1 MVEKKEKTLEKK
13 ETVKKAAKIP
23 AEKKTAPKKTVEK
36 AVKVKAVKEVKE
48 KKPSA
53 KAATKTKKS
62 VEAEIIPEKPVSETP
77 AAPEAKEPS
86 PKPHAVVEPQ
96 VVPAAPAKKEEA
108 RVVPAQPV
116 KKAPE
121 HVRPLAEKKPETKP
135 VETKATE
142 APKAKP
148 VPVPEPV
155 KPKIEAAVP
164 PPPKV
169 VIPEAPK
176 VVTPPP
182 PPAKPIVELRFP
194 ITVGDL
200 AQKMNRRIPEVIKA
214 LMGIGIFANVNQ
226 LLNEEIVFAAGEA
239 LGIEIRKM
247 ADEGKEIIESGGAE
261 DQDSSKLK
269 PRPPV
274 VTMMG
279 HVDHGKTSLL
289 DAIRSTNVA
298 AKEKGFITQHIGA
311 YGVDIPGKGHVTFL
325 DTPGHEAFTA
335 MRARGANVTDVV
347 VLVVAA
353 DDGVMPQTIEAIDHA
368 REAGCPIVV
377 AMNKIDLAN
386 ANPAK
391 VLGELQKIGLVPEEW
406 GGKTIVVKVS
416 AKTGKGIEDLLSM
429 LLLEAEVLELKANPD
444 RLAVGVVIESHISR
458 GSGPVASV
466 IIQKGTLKLGDIVV
480 AGQHTGRVR
489 AMKNDRAKTVR
500 EAGPAYAVEIS
511 GLNGVPDAGETVYA
525 VEDEKTA
532 KKITERKILELRER
546 QMRGTPKHMS
556 LESLYHKISE
566 GNFKELKII
575 LKADVQGSIEAL
587 TQSLD
592 KISSEK
598 CRLHVIHG
606 IVGGINESDVML
618 AAASDAIIIGFHVK
632 ADPKAQILAEK
643 EGVDIHFYSIIYD
656 AVEKIRKAMEG
667 ILEPDLKEV
676 VEGKTKV
683 RQIFKS
689 SRVGNIGGAIVL
701 KGRIARQHHVRLVRD
716 NVVIF
721 DGRLSS
727 LKRFKDDVKEV
738 AEGYECGVAL
748 EGFNDLREGDTL
760 ESYRI
765 DKTAAKL

>member
-1 MVEKKEKTLEKK
+1 MIKKKEKAK
-13 ETVKKAAKIP
+13 EKKAAIKKP
-23 AEKKTAPKKTVEK
+23 SKVPVEKKTAPKKTVETK
-36 AVKVKAVKEVKE
+36 TIKE
-48 KKPSA
+48 KKSSVKVPAQAKSSEKIKIHKQHPVAEVKSA
-53 KAATKTKKS
+53 IEVKAPAPK
-62 VEAEIIPEKPVSETP
+62 P
-77 AAPEAKEPS
+77 AAAAA
-86 PKPHAVVEPQ
+86 PKV
-96 VVPAAPAKKEEA
+96 VVPASVKKEA
-108 RVVPAQPV
+108 SQVTPVV
-116 KKAPE
+116 
-121 HVRPLAEKKPETKP
+121 EKKPEQKP
-135 VETKATE
+135 AERKSPEVSKSKGASLSE
-142 APKAKP
+142 APKAKL
-148 VPVPEPV
+148 
-155 KPKIEAAVP
+155 
-164 PPPKV
+164 
-169 VIPEAPK
+169 EAPAAQVPK
-176 VVTPPP
+176 AVVPPP
-182 PPAKPIVELRFP
+182 PPAKPVVEIRFP

-200 AQKMNRRIPEVIKA
+200 AQRMNRRIPEVIKA

-226 LLNEEIVFAAGEA
+226 LLNEEIVYAAGEA
-239 LGIEIRKM
+239 LGIEIKKM
-247 ADEGKEIIESGGAE
+247 ADEAKAIIESGSEENPA
-261 DQDSSKLK
+261 KLK
-269 PRPPV
+269 SRPPV

-377 AMNKIDLAN
+377 AMNKIDLPV

-391 VLGELQKIGLVPEEW
+391 VMGELQKIGLVPEEW

-416 AKTGKGIEDLLSM
+416 AKTGKGIEDLLDM

-444 RLAVGVVIESHISR
+444 RLAVGIVIESHISK
-458 GSGPVASV
+458 GSGPIASV
-466 IIQKGTLKLGDIVV
+466 IVQKGTLRLGDIVV
-480 AGQHTGRVR
+480 AGQYTGRVR

-500 EAGPAYAVEIS
+500 EAGPAYAVELS
-511 GLNGVPDAGETVYA
+511 GLNGVPEAGETVYA
-525 VEDEKTA
+525 VADEKTA
-532 KKITERKILELRER
+532 QTITEQRILELRER

-556 LESLYHKISE
+556 LGSLYSKLSE

-598 CRLHVIHG
+598 CRLQVIHG

-632 ADPKAQILAEK
+632 ADPKAQVLAEK
-643 EGVDIHFYSIIYD
+643 EGVDIHFYSIIYE

-689 SRVGNIGGAIVL
+689 SRVGNIGGAIVI
-701 KGRIARQHHVRLVRD
+701 KGRIARQHHVRLVRN

-721 DGRLSS
+721 DGKLSS

-748 EGFNDLREGDTL
+748 EGFNDLREGDLL

-765 DKTAAKL
+765 DKSAAKL

>member
-1 MVEKKEKTLEKK
+1 MTGKKEKSKEKK
-13 ETVKKAAKIP
+13 ETVKKPAKIL
-23 AEKKTAPKKTVEK
+23 AEKKPVQKKS
-36 AVKVKAVKEVKE
+36 AVKTAETKAVKEKKSAVKT
-48 KKPSA
+48 SV
-53 KAATKTKKS
+53 KTKSSPESKAHEKRS
-62 VEAEIIPEKPVSETP
+62 GAEVKAPVSK
-77 AAPEAKEPS
+77 PEAAIAK
-86 PKPHAVVEPQ
+86 KVV
-96 VVPAAPAKKEEA
+96 VAPAKKEESP
-108 RVVPAQPV
+108 VVPVPRTQAAHAGEWPV
-116 KKAPE
+116 
-121 HVRPLAEKKPETKP
+121 VEKKHELKSVERKVQEISQPQVIPVAET
-135 VETKATE
+135 
-142 APKAKP
+142 PKAKAE
-148 VPVPEPV
+148 VPAPQTPKVVVPLAPV
-155 KPKIEAAVP
+155 KP
-164 PPPKV
+164 V
-169 VIPEAPK
+169 VEI
-176 VVTPPP
+176 
-182 PPAKPIVELRFP
+182 RFP
-194 ITVGDL
+194 ITVGNL
-200 AQKMNRRIPEVIKA
+200 AQRMNRRIPEVIKA

-226 LLNEEIVFAAGEA
+226 LLNAEIVYAAGEA

-247 ADEGKEIIESGGAE
+247 ADEAKEIIESGVEE
-261 DQDSSKLK
+261 DPLKLK

-289 DAIRSTNVA
+289 DAIRNTNVA

-377 AMNKIDLAN
+377 AMNKIDLPV

-391 VLGELQKIGLVPEEW
+391 VMGELQKIGLVPEEW

-416 AKTGKGIEDLLSM
+416 AKTGKGIEDLLDM

-444 RLAVGVVIESHISR
+444 RLAMGVVIESHISK

-466 IIQKGTLKLGDIVV
+466 IVQKGTLRLGDIVV
-480 AGQHTGRVR
+480 AGQYTGRIR

-500 EAGPAYAVEIS
+500 EAGPAYAVELS
-511 GLNGVPDAGETVYA
+511 GLNGVPEAGETVYA
-525 VEDEKTA
+525 VADEKIA
-532 KKITERKILELRER
+532 KTITEQKILELRER

-556 LESLYHKISE
+556 LESLYSKLSE
-566 GNFKELKII
+566 GSFKELKII

-587 TQSLD
+587 TQSLE

-598 CRLHVIHG
+598 CRLQVIHG

-618 AAASDAIIIGFHVK
+618 ATASDAIIIGFHVK
-632 ADPKAQILAEK
+632 ADPKAQVLAEK
-643 EGVDIHFYSIIYD
+643 EGVDIHFYSIIYE

-689 SRVGNIGGAIVL
+689 SRVGNIGGAIVI
-701 KGRIARQHHVRLVRD
+701 KGRIARQHRVRLVRD

-721 DGRLSS
+721 DGKLSS

-738 AEGYECGVAL
+738 A
-748 EGFNDLREGDTL
+748 
-760 ESYRI
+760 
-765 DKTAAKL
+765 

>member
-1 MVEKKEKTLEKK
+1 VTEKKEKSKEKK
-13 ETVKKAAKIP
+13 EAAKKP
-23 AEKKTAPKKTVEK
+23 TKVLVEKKPSQKKSAPKAVETKT
-36 AVKVKAVKEVKE
+36 VKE
-48 KKPSA
+48 KKS
-53 KAATKTKKS
+53 ATKASIKTHEKRSVAEVKATIPKPE
-62 VEAEIIPEKPVSETP
+62 VEAAKKVA
-77 AAPEAKEPS
+77 AAPF
-86 PKPHAVVEPQ
+86 
-96 VVPAAPAKKEEA
+96 KKEESPA
-108 RVVPAQPV
+108 VAVPRTKAAHEGKAHPAQPV
-116 KKAPE
+116 
-121 HVRPLAEKKPETKP
+121 AEKKIESKP
-135 VETKATE
+135 VEHKAQE
-142 APKAKP
+142 ILQPKA
-148 VPVPEPV
+148 VPV
-155 KPKIEAAVP
+155 A
-164 PPPKV
+164 
-169 VIPEAPK
+169 EAPK
-176 VVTPPP
+176 VKVEVPVPQAPKVVVPVTPV
-182 PPAKPIVELRFP
+182 KPVAEVRFP
-194 ITVGDL
+194 ITVGNL
-200 AQKMNRRIPEVIKA
+200 AQRMNRRIPEVIKA

-239 LGIEIRKM
+239 LGIEIKKM
-247 ADEGKEIIESGGAE
+247 ADEAKEIIESGVEE
-261 DQDSSKLK
+261 DPLKLK
-269 PRPPV
+269 SRPPV

-377 AMNKIDLAN
+377 AMNKIDLPV

-391 VLGELQKIGLVPEEW
+391 VMGELQKIGLVPEEW

-416 AKTGKGIEDLLSM
+416 AKTGKGIEDLLDM

-444 RLAVGVVIESHISR
+444 RLAVGVVIESHISK

-466 IIQKGTLKLGDIVV
+466 IVQKGTLRLGDIVV
-480 AGQHTGRVR
+480 AGQFTGRIR

-500 EAGPAYAVEIS
+500 EAGPAYAVELS
-511 GLNGVPDAGETVYA
+511 GLNGVPEAGETVYA
-525 VEDEKTA
+525 VADEKIA
-532 KKITERKILELRER
+532 KTITEQKILELRER

-556 LESLYHKISE
+556 LESLYSKLSE

-575 LKADVQGSIEAL
+575 LKADMQGSIEAL
-587 TQSLD
+587 TQSLE

-632 ADPKAQILAEK
+632 ADPKAQVLAEK
-643 EGVDIHFYSIIYD
+643 EGVDIRFYSIIYE

-689 SRVGNIGGAIVL
+689 SRVGNIGGAIVM
-701 KGRIARQHHVRLVRD
+701 KGRITRQHRVRLVRD

-721 DGRLSS
+721 DGKLSS

-748 EGFNDLREGDTL
+748 EGFNDLREGDLL

-765 DKTAAKL
+765 DKFAAKL

>member
-1 MVEKKEKTLEKK
+1 MVEKKEKAEKK
-13 ETVKKAAKIP
+13 ETVKKAPKAVG
-23 AEKKTAPKKTVEK
+23 EKKTAPKKSATK
-36 AVKVKAVKEVKE
+36 STGPKPAKVVKE
-48 KKPSA
+48 KSA
-53 KAATKTKKS
+53 TAKTTRKKHS
-62 VEAEIIPEKPVSETP
+62 VEAVETTIAPDIHPASDVKSVAEVKVQEPKPAVVVTQKVVTPAPVVEKKIEPKIPEIPKVV
-77 AAPEAKEPS
+77 AAP
-86 PKPHAVVEPQ
+86 VVE
-96 VVPAAPAKKEEA
+96 A
-108 RVVPAQPV
+108 
-116 KKAPE
+116 
-121 HVRPLAEKKPETKP
+121 
-135 VETKATE
+135 
-142 APKAKP
+142 
-148 VPVPEPV
+148 V
-155 KPKIEAAVP
+155 KPKVVSAPQASPVVVP
-164 PPPKV
+164 EPPKV
-169 VIPEAPK
+169 VVPTA
-176 VVTPPP
+176 
-182 PPAKPIVELRFP
+182 PAKPVVKIRFP

-200 AQKMNRRIPEVIKA
+200 AQRMNRRVPEVIKA

-239 LGIEIRKM
+239 LGLTIEKM
-247 ADEGKEIIESGGAE
+247 EDEAKEIIESGGDE
-261 DQDSSKLK
+261 DTDSGKLK
-269 PRPPV
+269 SRPPV

-298 AKEKGFITQHIGA
+298 SKEKGFITQHIGA

-353 DDGVMPQTIEAIDHA
+353 DDGVMPQTMEAIDHA

-377 AMNKIDLAN
+377 AMNKIDLPN

-416 AKTGKGIEDLLSM
+416 AKTGKGIETLLDM

-444 RLAVGVVIESHISR
+444 RLAVGVVIESHISK
-458 GSGPVASV
+458 GSGPVAS
-466 IIQKGTLKLGDIVV
+466 IIVQKGTLKLGDIVV
-480 AGQHTGRVR
+480 AGQYTGRIR

-500 EAGPAYAVEIS
+500 EAGPAYAVELS
-511 GLNGVPDAGETVYA
+511 GLNGVPEAGETVYA
-525 VEDEKTA
+525 VADEKVA
-532 KKITERKILELRER
+532 KKITEQKILELRER

-556 LESLYHKISE
+556 LESLYSKLSD

-587 TQSLD
+587 TQSLE

-598 CRLHVIHG
+598 CHLHVIHG

-632 ADPKAQILAEK
+632 ADPKAQVLAEK
-643 EGVDIHFYSIIYD
+643 EGVDIRYYSIIYE
-656 AVEKIRKAMEG
+656 AVEKLRKAMEG

-689 SRVGNIGGAIVL
+689 SRVGNIGGAMVL
-701 KGRIARQHHVRLVRD
+701 KGRITRQHRVRLVRD

-721 DGRLSS
+721 DGKLSS

-748 EGFNDLREGDTL
+748 EGFNDLHEGDML

>member
-1 MVEKKEKTLEKK
+1 MPTINQLTKKKRSKSPRKSPLKK
-13 ETVKKAAKIP
+13 NQHKKKSAV
-23 AEKKTAPKKTVEK
+23 KTAETKT
-36 AVKVKAVKEVKE
+36 VKE
-48 KKPSA
+48 KKSVI
-53 KAATKTKKS
+53 KASTKTKSIAGIKTHEKGSATEVKAPVSKTEEAVSKKVAAAPVKKEESPVVPVTRTQAAHAGERPVAEKKHELKS
-62 VEAEIIPEKPVSETP
+62 VERKDQEIPQ
-77 AAPEAKEPS
+77 
-86 PKPHAVVEPQ
+86 PK
-96 VVPAAPAKKEEA
+96 VVPVAEMPKVKVE
-108 RVVPAQPV
+108 VPAPQ
-116 KKAPE
+116 
-121 HVRPLAEKKPETKP
+121 T
-135 VETKATE
+135 
-142 APKAKP
+142 
-148 VPVPEPV
+148 
-155 KPKIEAAVP
+155 
-164 PPPKV
+164 PKV
-169 VIPEAPK
+169 VIPLAPVK
-176 VVTPPP
+176 PVVE
-182 PPAKPIVELRFP
+182 IRFP
-194 ITVGDL
+194 ITVGNL
-200 AQKMNRRIPEVIKA
+200 AQRMNRRIPEVIKA

-226 LLNEEIVFAAGEA
+226 LLNAEIVYAAGEA

-247 ADEGKEIIESGGAE
+247 ADEAKEIIESGVEE
-261 DQDSSKLK
+261 DPLKLK

-289 DAIRSTNVA
+289 DAIRNTNVA

-377 AMNKIDLAN
+377 AMNKIDLPV

-391 VLGELQKIGLVPEEW
+391 VMGELQKIGLVPEEW

-416 AKTGKGIEDLLSM
+416 AKTGKGIEDLLDM

-444 RLAVGVVIESHISR
+444 RLAMGVVIESHISK

-466 IIQKGTLKLGDIVV
+466 IVQKGTLRLGDIVV
-480 AGQHTGRVR
+480 AGQYTGHIR

-500 EAGPAYAVEIS
+500 EAGPAYAVELS
-511 GLNGVPDAGETVYA
+511 GLNGVPEAGETVYA
-525 VEDEKTA
+525 VADEKIA
-532 KKITERKILELRER
+532 KTITEQKILELRER

-556 LESLYHKISE
+556 LESLYSKLSE

-575 LKADVQGSIEAL
+575 LKADMQGSIEAL
-587 TQSLD
+587 TQSLE

-632 ADPKAQILAEK
+632 ADPKAQVLAEK
-643 EGVDIHFYSIIYD
+643 EGVDIRFYSIIYE

-689 SRVGNIGGAIVL
+689 SRVGNIGGAIVI
-701 KGRIARQHHVRLVRD
+701 KGRITRQHRVRLVRD

-721 DGRLSS
+721 DGKLSS

-748 EGFNDLREGDTL
+748 EGFNDLREGDLL

-765 DKTAAKL
+765 DKFAAKL

>member
-1 MVEKKEKTLEKK
+1 MVEKKEKAKEKK
-13 ETVKKAAKIP
+13 ETAKKSPKVAAEKKVATKKAAVKTTETKTVK
-23 AEKKTAPKKTVEK
+23 EKKASVKSPAKSKSLGEAKAHEKQSAVEVKPIMEVKTVEK
-36 AVKVKAVKEVKE
+36 PALAVTPKVVI
-48 KKPSA
+48 
-53 KAATKTKKS
+53 AAS
-62 VEAEIIPEKPVSETP
+62 
-77 AAPEAKEPS
+77 
-86 PKPHAVVEPQ
+86 
-96 VVPAAPAKKEEA
+96 AKKEEA
-108 RVVPAQPV
+108 PV
-116 KKAPE
+116 IEKKIEPKPVEAKAPE
-121 HVRPLAEKKPETKP
+121 VSKP
-135 VETKATE
+135 KAAPAAE
-142 APKAKP
+142 APKIKAE
-148 VPVPEPV
+148 VPV
-155 KPKIEAAVP
+155 AQ
-164 PPPKV
+164 
-169 VIPEAPK
+169 APK
-176 VVTPPP
+176 VVVPPP
-182 PPAKPIVELRFP
+182 PPAKPVVAVRFP

-226 LLNEEIVFAAGEA
+226 LLNEEIVYAAGEV
-239 LGIEIRKM
+239 LGIEIKKM
-247 ADEGKEIIESGGAE
+247 ADEAKEIIESGGVE

-269 PRPPV
+269 SRPPV

-289 DAIRSTNVA
+289 DAIRNTNVA
-298 AKEKGFITQHIGA
+298 SKEKGFITQHIGA

-391 VLGELQKIGLVPEEW
+391 VMGELQKIGLVPEEW

-416 AKTGKGIEDLLSM
+416 AKTGKGIEDLLGM

-444 RLAVGVVIESHISR
+444 RLAVGVVIESHISK

-466 IIQKGTLKLGDIVV
+466 IVQKGTLRLGDIVV
-480 AGQHTGRVR
+480 AGQYTGRIR

-500 EAGPAYAVEIS
+500 EAGPAYAVELS
-511 GLNGVPDAGETVYA
+511 GLNGVPEAGETVYA
-525 VEDEKTA
+525 VADEKTA
-532 KKITERKILELRER
+532 KTITEQKILELRER

-556 LESLYHKISE
+556 LENLYSKLSE

-575 LKADVQGSIEAL
+575 LKADMQGSIEAL

-598 CRLHVIHG
+598 CRLQVIHG

-632 ADPKAQILAEK
+632 ADPKAQVLAEK

-667 ILEPDLKEV
+667 ILEPELKEV

-689 SRVGNIGGAIVL
+689 SRVGNIGGAIVM
-701 KGRIARQHHVRLVRD
+701 KGRIARQHRVRLVRD

-721 DGRLSS
+721 EGKLSS

-748 EGFNDLREGDTL
+748 EGFNDLREGDLL

-765 DKTAAKL
+765 DKFAAKL

>member
-1 MVEKKEKTLEKK
+1 MVEKKKKAKEKK
-13 ETVKKAAKIP
+13 EAVKKPGKISI
-23 AEKKTAPKKTVEK
+23 EKKLVHKKTAVKTAPTK
-36 AVKVKAVKEVKE
+36 IIKE
-48 KKPSA
+48 KKSIE
-53 KAATKTKKS
+53 KAAAKTKSS
-62 VEAEIIPEKPVSETP
+62 VEVKAHEKQSIAGVKEPVAKPAVVAPKVVAAVSIKKEVPQAAPVIEKKSESKPVEHKTP
-77 AAPEAKEPS
+77 EIS
-86 PKPHAVVEPQ
+86 KP
-96 VVPAAPAKKEEA
+96 
-108 RVVPAQPV
+108 RVVPVTETPKTQKAEPPVTQP
-116 KKAPE
+116 
-121 HVRPLAEKKPETKP
+121 
-135 VETKATE
+135 
-142 APKAKP
+142 PK
-148 VPVPEPV
+148 VV
-155 KPKIEAAVP
+155 VP
-164 PPPKV
+164 PPPPVKPV
-169 VIPEAPK
+169 VE
-176 VVTPPP
+176 V
-182 PPAKPIVELRFP
+182 RFP
-194 ITVGDL
+194 ITVGNL
-200 AQKMNRRIPEVIKA
+200 AQKMNRKIPEVIKA

-226 LLNEEIVFAAGEA
+226 LLNEEIVYAGGAA
-239 LGIEIRKM
+239 LGIEIHKM
-247 ADEGKEIIESGGAE
+247 ADEAKEITESGAE
-261 DQDSSKLK
+261 EDPAKLK

-289 DAIRSTNVA
+289 DAIRNTNVA

-377 AMNKIDLAN
+377 AMNKIDLPV

-391 VLGELQKIGLVPEEW
+391 VMGELQKIGLVPEEW
-406 GGKTIVVKVS
+406 GGKTIIVKVS
-416 AKTGKGIEDLLSM
+416 AKTGKGIQDLLDM
-429 LLLEAEVLELKANPD
+429 LLLEAEVLELKANPE
-444 RLAVGVVIESHISR
+444 RLAVGTVIESHISK
-458 GSGPVASV
+458 GSGPVAS
-466 IIQKGTLKLGDIVV
+466 IIVQKGTLRLGDVVV
-480 AGQHTGRVR
+480 AGQYTGRIR

-500 EAGPAYAVEIS
+500 EAGPAYAVELS
-511 GLNGVPDAGETVYA
+511 GLNGVPEAGETVYA
-525 VEDEKTA
+525 VADERIAKT
-532 KKITERKILELRER
+532 ITEQKILEGRER
-546 QMRGTPKHMS
+546 QMRGTRKHMS
-556 LESLYHKISE
+556 LESLYSKLSE

-575 LKADVQGSIEAL
+575 LKADTQGSIEAL
-587 TQSLD
+587 VQSLD

-598 CRLHVIHG
+598 CRLQVIHG

-632 ADPKAQILAEK
+632 ADPKAQLLAEK
-643 EGVDIHFYSIIYD
+643 EGVDIHFYSIIYE

-689 SRVGNIGGAIVL
+689 SRVGNIGGAIVI

-721 DGRLSS
+721 DGKLSS

-748 EGFNDLREGDTL
+748 EGFNDLREGDVL

-765 DKTAAKL
+765 DKFAAKL

>member
-1 MVEKKEKTLEKK
+1 MAEKIAKAKEKK
-13 ETVKKAAKIP
+13 ETIKKASKIP
-23 AEKKTAPKKTVEK
+23 AEKKTAPQKTADTK
-36 AVKVKAVKEVKE
+36 TVKE
-48 KKPSA
+48 KKSITKTSA
-53 KAATKTKKS
+53 KTKSFVKVKTHEKRS
-62 VEAEIIPEKPVSETP
+62 VAEAKPVAEVK
-77 AAPEAKEPS
+77 AAALKPEAAVAPKVPVAPSVKKEGS
-86 PKPHAVVEPQ
+86 PA
-96 VVPAAPAKKEEA
+96 VPAAS
-108 RVVPAQPV
+108 VQ
-116 KKAPE
+116 APHKGE
-121 HVRPLAEKKPETKP
+121 TRSGRSVIEKKPEPKP
-135 VETKATE
+135 VEHKAPE
-142 APKAKP
+142 APKAKT
-148 VPVPEPV
+148 VPVVEPPRAVVPEVPKPV
-155 KPKIEAAVP
+155 VP
-164 PPPKV
+164 PPPPV
-169 VIPEAPK
+169 
-176 VVTPPP
+176 
-182 PPAKPIVELRFP
+182 KPIVEIRFP

-226 LLNEEIVFAAGEA
+226 LLNEEIVYAAGEA
-239 LGIEIRKM
+239 LGIEIQKM
-247 ADEGKEIIESGGAE
+247 ADEAKAIIESGGAE
-261 DQDSSKLK
+261 DHDSSKLK
-269 PRPPV
+269 SRPPV

-289 DAIRSTNVA
+289 DAIRNTNVA
-298 AKEKGFITQHIGA
+298 SKEKGFITQHIGA

-391 VLGELQKIGLVPEEW
+391 VMGELQKIGLVPEEW

-416 AKTGKGIEDLLSM
+416 AKTGKGIEDLLGM
-429 LLLEAEVLELKANPD
+429 LLLEAEILELKANPD

-466 IIQKGTLKLGDIVV
+466 IVQKGTLKLGDIVV
-480 AGQHTGRVR
+480 AGQHTGRIR
-489 AMKNDRAKTVR
+489 AMKNDRAKTMR
-500 EAGPAYAVEIS
+500 EAGPGYAVELS
-511 GLNGVPDAGETVYA
+511 GLNGVPEAGETVYA
-525 VEDEKTA
+525 VADEKIA
-532 KKITERKILELRER
+532 KTITEQRILELRER

-556 LESLYHKISE
+556 LGSLYSKLSE

-598 CRLHVIHG
+598 CRLQVIHG

-632 ADPKAQILAEK
+632 ADPKAQVLAEK

-667 ILEPDLKEV
+667 ILEPELKEV

-689 SRVGNIGGAIVL
+689 SRVGNIGGAIVM
-701 KGRIARQHHVRLVRD
+701 KGRIARQHRVRLVRD

-721 DGRLSS
+721 DGKLSS

-748 EGFNDLREGDTL
+748 EGFNDLREGDLL

-765 DKTAAKL
+765 DKFAAKL

>member
-1 MVEKKEKTLEKK
+1 MLKRGRKRRAHNMTGKKEKSKEKK
-13 ETVKKAAKIP
+13 ETVKKSAKVP
-23 AEKKTAPKKTVEK
+23 AEKKPAQKKS
-36 AVKVKAVKEVKE
+36 AVKTAETKAVKE
-48 KKPSA
+48 KKSVI
-53 KAATKTKKS
+53 KASTKTKSIAGIKTHEKGSATEVKAPVSKTEEAVSKKVAAAPVKKEESPVVPVTRTQAAHAGERPVAEKKHELKS
-62 VEAEIIPEKPVSETP
+62 VERKDQEIPQ
-77 AAPEAKEPS
+77 
-86 PKPHAVVEPQ
+86 PK
-96 VVPAAPAKKEEA
+96 VVPVAEMPKVKVE
-108 RVVPAQPV
+108 VPAPQ
-116 KKAPE
+116 
-121 HVRPLAEKKPETKP
+121 T
-135 VETKATE
+135 
-142 APKAKP
+142 
-148 VPVPEPV
+148 
-155 KPKIEAAVP
+155 
-164 PPPKV
+164 PKV
-169 VIPEAPK
+169 VIPLAPVK
-176 VVTPPP
+176 PVVE
-182 PPAKPIVELRFP
+182 IRFP
-194 ITVGDL
+194 ITVGNL
-200 AQKMNRRIPEVIKA
+200 AQRMNRRIPEVIKA

-226 LLNEEIVFAAGEA
+226 LLNAEIVYAAGEA

-247 ADEGKEIIESGGAE
+247 ADEAKEIIESGVEE
-261 DQDSSKLK
+261 DPLKLK

-289 DAIRSTNVA
+289 DAIRNTNVA

-377 AMNKIDLAN
+377 AMNKIDLPV

-391 VLGELQKIGLVPEEW
+391 VMGELQKIGLVPEEW

-416 AKTGKGIEDLLSM
+416 AKTGKGIADLLDM

-444 RLAVGVVIESHISR
+444 RLAIGVVIESHISK

-466 IIQKGTLKLGDIVV
+466 IVQKGTLRLGDIVV
-480 AGQHTGRVR
+480 AGQYTGRIR

-500 EAGPAYAVEIS
+500 EAGPAYAVELS
-511 GLNGVPDAGETVYA
+511 GLNGVPEAGETVYA
-525 VEDEKTA
+525 VADEKIA
-532 KKITERKILELRER
+532 KTITEQKILELRER

-556 LESLYHKISE
+556 LESLYSKLSE
-566 GNFKELKII
+566 GSFKELKII

-587 TQSLD
+587 TQSLE

-598 CRLHVIHG
+598 CRLQVIHG

-632 ADPKAQILAEK
+632 ADPKAQVLAEK
-643 EGVDIHFYSIIYD
+643 EGVDIHFYSIIYE

-689 SRVGNIGGAIVL
+689 SRVGNIGGAIVM

-721 DGRLSS
+721 DGKLSS

-748 EGFNDLREGDTL
+748 EGFNDLREGDLL

-765 DKTAAKL
+765 DKFAAKL

>member
-1 MVEKKEKTLEKK
+1 MAEKKEKNKEKK
-13 ETVKKAAKIP
+13 ATAKKAPKVPAGKKEAHKKIVTKA
-23 AEKKTAPKKTVEK
+23 AEKKA
-36 AVKVKAVKEVKE
+36 VKE
-48 KKPSA
+48 KKPA
-53 KAATKTKKS
+53 VKAPAKTKAPAK
-62 VEAEIIPEKPVSETP
+62 VKPHEKQAIAEVKPVAEVKAP
-77 AAPEAKEPS
+77 A
-86 PKPHAVVEPQ
+86 PKPAVTVALK
-96 VVPAAPAKKEEA
+96 VVPAAPVKKETPPA
-108 RVVPAQPV
+108 VPII
-116 KKAPE
+116 
-121 HVRPLAEKKPETKP
+121 EKKPEPKP
-135 VETKATE
+135 VERKVPEAPKPQAAPVAE
-142 APKAKP
+142 APKAKVE
-148 VPVPEPV
+148 VPVPKAPQPV
-155 KPKIEAAVP
+155 VP
-164 PPPKV
+164 PPPVKPV
-169 VIPEAPK
+169 VEI
-176 VVTPPP
+176 
-182 PPAKPIVELRFP
+182 RFP

-200 AQKMNRRIPEVIKA
+200 AQKMSRRIPEVIKA

-226 LLNEEIVFAAGEA
+226 LLNEEIVYAAGEA
-239 LGIEIRKM
+239 LGIEIRKK
-247 ADEGKEIIESGGAE
+247 ADEAKEIIESGGEE
-261 DQDSSKLK
+261 DSAKLK

-377 AMNKIDLAN
+377 AMNKIDLPV

-391 VLGELQKIGLVPEEW
+391 VMGELQKIGLVPEEW

-416 AKTGKGIEDLLSM
+416 AKTGKGIEDLLGM

-444 RLAVGVVIESHISR
+444 RLAVGVVIESHISK

-466 IIQKGTLKLGDIVV
+466 IVQKGTLRLGDIVV
-480 AGQHTGRVR
+480 AGQYTGRIR

-500 EAGPAYAVEIS
+500 EAGPAYAVELS
-511 GLNGVPDAGETVYA
+511 GLNGVPEAGETVYA
-525 VEDEKTA
+525 VADEKTA
-532 KKITERKILELRER
+532 KMITEQKILELRER
-546 QMRGTPKHMS
+546 QMRGAKKHMS
-556 LESLYHKISE
+556 LESLYSKLSE

-575 LKADVQGSIEAL
+575 LKADMQGSIEAL

-632 ADPKAQILAEK
+632 ADPKAQVLAEK
-643 EGVDIHFYSIIYD
+643 EGVDIHYYSIIYE

-689 SRVGNIGGAIVL
+689 SRVGNIGGAIVI
-701 KGRIARQHHVRLVRD
+701 KGRITRQHRVRLVRD

-721 DGRLSS
+721 DGKLSS
-727 LKRFKDDVKEV
+727 LKRFKDDVKDV

-748 EGFNDLREGDTL
+748 EGFNDLREGDLL

-765 DKTAAKL
+765 DKFAAKL

>member
-1 MVEKKEKTLEKK
+1 MRVHELAKKLGKTSKELITELKKQGVSVQNHMELLDEAVVKKFLKTSPDSKETKEKTATKEKEPAPK
-13 ETVKKAAKIP
+13 TKTV
-23 AEKKTAPKKTVEK
+23 AEKKSKIKEVLQPKELPATKGTILMAPVPAAEKK
-36 AVKVKAVKEVKE
+36 AVA
-48 KKPSA
+48 
-53 KAATKTKKS
+53 
-62 VEAEIIPEKPVSETP
+62 IP
-77 AAPEAKEPS
+77 AAPKPAQVHK
-86 PKPHAVVEPQ
+86 PKPALVTEVAKPKAVSVQEKFKP
-96 VVPAAPAKKEEA
+96 APASEA
-108 RVVPAQPV
+108 VKTASAPA
-116 KKAPE
+116 
-121 HVRPLAEKKPETKP
+121 
-135 VETKATE
+135 
-142 APKAKP
+142 
-148 VPVPEPV
+148 PEPV
-155 KPKIEAAVP
+155 KPAVP
-164 PPPKV
+164 PPVSKPV
-169 VIPEAPK
+169 VEI
-176 VVTPPP
+176 
-182 PPAKPIVELRFP
+182 RFP

-200 AQKMNRRIPEVIKA
+200 AQKVNRKIPEVIKA

-226 LLNEEIVFAAGEA
+226 LLNEKIVYAAAEA
-239 LGIEIRKM
+239 IGVEIRKKE
-247 ADEGKEIIESGGAE
+247 DEVQEIISADSEE
-261 DQDSSKLK
+261 DPSKLK
-269 PRPPV
+269 LRPPV

-353 DDGVMPQTIEAIDHA
+353 DDGVMPQTIEAINHA
-368 REAGCPIVV
+368 REANCPIVV
-377 AMNKIDLAN
+377 AMNKIDLPV

-391 VLGELQKIGLVPEEW
+391 VMGELQKIGLVPEEW

-416 AKTGKGIEDLLSM
+416 AKTGKGIPELLEM

-444 RLAVGVVIESHISR
+444 RLAVGVVIESHISK

-466 IIQKGTLKLGDIVV
+466 IVQKGTLKQGDMVI
-480 AGQHTGRVR
+480 AGQFMGRIRV
-489 AMKNDRAKTVR
+489 MKSDRGKTVR
-500 EAGPAYAVEIS
+500 EAGPAYAVELS
-511 GLNGVPDAGETVYA
+511 GLNGVPEAGETLYA

-532 KKITERKILELRER
+532 KRITEQKILELRER

-556 LESLYHKISE
+556 LESLYSKLSE
-566 GNFKELKII
+566 GTFKELKIV

-587 TQSLD
+587 TQSLEKLSTD
-592 KISSEK
+592 K

-632 ADPKAQILAEK
+632 ADPKAAILAEK

-656 AVEKIRKAMEG
+656 AVAQIQKAMEG
-667 ILEPDLKEV
+667 ILEPELKEV
-676 VEGKTKV
+676 SEGKTRI

-689 SRVGNIGGAIVL
+689 SRVGTIGGAIVI
-701 KGRIARQHHVRLVRD
+701 KGRIARHHHVRLVRD

-738 AEGYECGVAL
+738 AEGYECGLSL
-748 EGFNDLREGDTL
+748 EGFNDLREGDVL

-765 DKTAAKL
+765 DKLAAKL

>member
-1 MVEKKEKTLEKK
+1 MLKRGRKRRAHNMTGEKEKSKEKK
-13 ETVKKAAKIP
+13 ETVKKSAKVP
-23 AEKKTAPKKTVEK
+23 AEKKPAQKKS
-36 AVKVKAVKEVKE
+36 AVKTAETKTVKE
-48 KKPSA
+48 KKSVI
-53 KAATKTKKS
+53 KASTKTKSIAGIKTHEKGSATEVKAPVSKTEEAVSKKVAAAPVKKEESPVVPVTRTQAAHAGERPVAEKKHELKS
-62 VEAEIIPEKPVSETP
+62 VERKDQEIPQ
-77 AAPEAKEPS
+77 
-86 PKPHAVVEPQ
+86 PK
-96 VVPAAPAKKEEA
+96 VVPVAEMPKVKVE
-108 RVVPAQPV
+108 VPAPQ
-116 KKAPE
+116 
-121 HVRPLAEKKPETKP
+121 T
-135 VETKATE
+135 
-142 APKAKP
+142 
-148 VPVPEPV
+148 
-155 KPKIEAAVP
+155 
-164 PPPKV
+164 PKV
-169 VIPEAPK
+169 VIPLAPVK
-176 VVTPPP
+176 PVVE
-182 PPAKPIVELRFP
+182 IRFP
-194 ITVGDL
+194 ITVGNL
-200 AQKMNRRIPEVIKA
+200 AQRMNRRIPEVIKA

-226 LLNEEIVFAAGEA
+226 LLNAEIVYAAGEA

-247 ADEGKEIIESGGAE
+247 ADEAKEIIESGVEE
-261 DQDSSKLK
+261 DPLKLK

-289 DAIRSTNVA
+289 DAIRNTNVA

-377 AMNKIDLAN
+377 AMNKIDLPV

-391 VLGELQKIGLVPEEW
+391 VMGELQKIGLVPEEW

-416 AKTGKGIEDLLSM
+416 AKTGKGIEDLLDM

-444 RLAVGVVIESHISR
+444 RLAMGVVIESHISK

-466 IIQKGTLKLGDIVV
+466 IVQKGTLRLGDIVV
-480 AGQHTGRVR
+480 AGQYTGHIR

-500 EAGPAYAVEIS
+500 EAGPAYAVELS
-511 GLNGVPDAGETVYA
+511 GLNGVPEAGETVYVVA
-525 VEDEKTA
+525 DEKIA
-532 KKITERKILELRER
+532 KTITEQKILELRER

-556 LESLYHKISE
+556 LESLYSKLSE
-566 GNFKELKII
+566 GSFKELKII

-587 TQSLD
+587 TQSLE

-598 CRLHVIHG
+598 CRLQVIHG

-632 ADPKAQILAEK
+632 ADPKAQVLAEK
-643 EGVDIHFYSIIYD
+643 EGVDIHFYSIIYE

-689 SRVGNIGGAIVL
+689 SRVGNIGGAIVM

-721 DGRLSS
+721 DGKLSS

-748 EGFNDLREGDTL
+748 EGFNDLREGDLL

-765 DKTAAKL
+765 DKFAAKL

>member
-1 MVEKKEKTLEKK
+1 MLKRGGKKRVRDMAEKKEKTKEKK
-13 ETVKKAAKIP
+13 EIIKKAPKAP
-23 AEKKTAPKKTVEK
+23 AEKKDAHKKAVTKTVETK
-36 AVKVKAVKEVKE
+36 SVKE
-48 KKPSA
+48 KKSA
-53 KAATKTKKS
+53 VKASTKTRASAGGKAYAKQS
-62 VEAEIIPEKPVSETP
+62 VAEVKHV
-77 AAPEAKEPS
+77 PEAK
-86 PKPHAVVEPQ
+86 
-96 VVPAAPAKKEEA
+96 APASEPVTAVTQKVAAMSVKKEESP
-108 RVVPAQPV
+108 VVPV
-116 KKAPE
+116 VE
-121 HVRPLAEKKPETKP
+121 RKKPEPTSVESKVPEVSKP
-135 VETKATE
+135 KAVPVVETPKTKVE
-142 APKAKP
+142 VPVMQAPKEV
-148 VPVPEPV
+148 VPPSPPV
-155 KPKIEAAVP
+155 KPVIE
-164 PPPKV
+164 
-169 VIPEAPK
+169 I
-176 VVTPPP
+176 
-182 PPAKPIVELRFP
+182 RFP

-226 LLNEEIVFAAGEA
+226 LLNEEIVYAAGEA
-239 LGIEIRKM
+239 LGIEVNKK
-247 ADEGKEIIESGGAE
+247 ADEAKEIIESGSEE
-261 DQDSSKLK
+261 DPAKLK

-377 AMNKIDLAN
+377 AMNKIDLPV

-391 VLGELQKIGLVPEEW
+391 VMGELQKIGLVPEEW

-416 AKTGKGIEDLLSM
+416 AKTGKGVEDLLTM
-429 LLLEAEVLELKANPD
+429 LLLEAEVLELKANPN
-444 RLAVGVVIESHISR
+444 RLAVGVVIESHISK

-466 IIQKGTLKLGDIVV
+466 IVQKGTLRLGDIVV
-480 AGQHTGRVR
+480 AGQYTGRVR

-500 EAGPAYAVEIS
+500 EAGPAYAVELS
-511 GLNGVPDAGETVYA
+511 GLNGVPEAGETVYA
-525 VEDEKTA
+525 VADEKIA
-532 KKITERKILELRER
+532 KTITEQKILEVRER
-546 QMRGTPKHMS
+546 QMRGTPKHLS
-556 LESLYHKISE
+556 LENLYSKLSE

-575 LKADVQGSIEAL
+575 LKADMQGSIEAL

-598 CRLHVIHG
+598 CQLHVIHG

-632 ADPKAQILAEK
+632 ADPKAQVLAEK
-643 EGVDIHFYSIIYD
+643 EGVDIHFYNIIYD

-667 ILEPDLKEV
+667 ILEPELKEV
-676 VEGKTKV
+676 VEGKTRI

-689 SRVGNIGGAIVL
+689 SRVGNIGGAIVM

-748 EGFNDLREGDTL
+748 EGFNDLREGDML

-765 DKTAAKL
+765 DKFAAKL

>member
-1 MVEKKEKTLEKK
+1 MPEKKEK
-13 ETVKKAAKIP
+13 AK
-23 AEKKTAPKKTVEK
+23 EKKTPVKKTVKASTEKIELPKKTS
-36 AVKVKAVKEVKE
+36 VKAPATKVVKE
-48 KKPSA
+48 KKVTA
-53 KAATKTKKS
+53 K
-62 VEAEIIPEKPVSETP
+62 
-77 AAPEAKEPS
+77 
-86 PKPHAVVEPQ
+86 
-96 VVPAAPAKKEEA
+96 APAKTKVLAETKSVDKPSVEEA
-108 RVVPAQPV
+108 KPVAVVKAQVPKPVVAGVVPKVAVAAPV
-116 KKAPE
+116 KKEEKPSAPP
-121 HVRPLAEKKPETKP
+121 VVEKKPEVKP
-135 VETKATE
+135 VAPKAPEVTQVKVAPVVET
-142 APKAKP
+142 PKAKP
-148 VPVPEPV
+148 EISVVP
-155 KPKIEAAVP
+155 
-164 PPPKV
+164 
-169 VIPEAPK
+169 APK
-176 VVTPPP
+176 PVVPP
-182 PPAKPIVELRFP
+182 PPAKPTIAIRFP

-200 AQKMNRRIPEVIKA
+200 AQKMNRRLPEVIKA

-226 LLNEEIVFAAGEA
+226 LLNEEIVYAAGGA
-239 LGIEIRKM
+239 LGIEITKM
-247 ADEGKEIIESGGAE
+247 EDEAREIIKSGEVE
-261 DQDSSKLK
+261 DPTQLK

-377 AMNKIDLAN
+377 AMNKIDLPA

-416 AKTGKGIEDLLSM
+416 AKTGKGIEDLLDM

-444 RLAVGVVIESHISR
+444 RLAVGIVIESHISK

-466 IIQKGTLKLGDIVV
+466 VVQKGTLKLGDIVV
-480 AGQHTGRVR
+480 AGQYTGRIR
-489 AMKNDRAKTVR
+489 AMKNDRAKMVR
-500 EAGPAYAVEIS
+500 EAGPAYAVELS
-511 GLNGVPDAGETVYA
+511 GLNGVPEAGETVYA
-525 VEDEKTA
+525 VADEKTA
-532 KKITERKILELRER
+532 RTITEQKVLELRER

-556 LESLYHKISE
+556 LESLYSKLSE

-575 LKADVQGSIEAL
+575 IKADMQGSIEAL
-587 TQSLD
+587 TQSLE

-632 ADPKAQILAEK
+632 ADPKAQVLAEK
-643 EGVDIHFYSIIYD
+643 EGVDIRFYSIIYE

-689 SRVGNIGGAIVL
+689 SRVGNIGGAIVM
-701 KGRIARQHHVRLVRD
+701 KGRITRQHRVRLVRD

-721 DGRLSS
+721 DGKLSS

-748 EGFNDLREGDTL
+748 EGFNDLREGDLL

-765 DKTAAKL
+765 DKFAAKL